1 MNPPQQ
7 TDQAP
12 GARPDP
18 KYDALVAL
26 FETYVTKVEMLAT
39 SYPGLGREQLVDEM
53 LKGLRQK
60 AEGRQKAVDNPW
72 TPPGFVT
79 SYRAEAQ
86 AIRDQLAAWE
96 RPEPVA
102 PTVDQILAAGA
113 SAKAPAE
120 APVPPLVPARARS
133 PEVGARVREQPAK
146 GKREPRT
153 TAPIEYKTGG
163 YHNVPNLMTDNLLDV
178 IPGPVLKAYIFCTRI
193 ADSDASF
200 YVSHGTIARKIGA
213 KDRRHGERVMRRLL
227 DAGLV
232 RQKWRGG
239 PHRANGYTLAGLAA
253 MDFEKARKVLVQPLA
268 PHRGTGPRDRP
279 CTGPTDP
286 TTQT

>member
-1 MNPPQQ
+1 MSAVPS
-7 TDQAP
+7 
-12 GARPDP
+12 
-18 KYDALVAL
+18 YDAVAALVAFYFNPKIL
-26 FETYVTKVEMLAT
+26 EYIESQYPDLDARRAEMLNALHQVGERAQ
-39 SYPGLGREQLVDEM
+39 PIGPQEAA
-53 LKGLRQK
+53 KI
-60 AEGRQKAVDNPW
+60 KAV
-72 TPPGFVT
+72 
-79 SYRAEAQ
+79 
-86 AIRDQLAAWE
+86 RDQLAAWE
-96 RPEPVA
+96 RGAPP

-113 SAKAPAE
+113 SAPE
-120 APVPPLVPARARS
+120 PELPPLTPAPVDLNRARS
-133 PEVGARVREQPAK
+133 VDVGARVSEQPAK
-146 GKREPRT
+146 GRRE
-153 TAPIEYKTGG
+153 PIEYKTGG

-232 RQKWRGG
+232 RQRWRGG

-253 MDFEKARKVLVQPLA
+253 MDFEKARKVLAQPLA
-268 PHRGTGPRDRP
+268 PHRDTGPRDRP
-279 CTGPTDP
+279 YTGPTEGMSTGPTDP